1 MDYETTKKAE
11 MNKIN
16 EPLNREKSK
25 LATLSNVPSKKKK
38 TKIEKN
44 IKMLEKEKKILLNK
58 QSYNFEIELDGM
70 ELDCVVQHGKI
81 TKLLILAALI
91 PSSTTEVERLFS
103 LKRKSGLKIIFLKL
117 VYFHL
122 SSPIKHFCENSLL
135 F

>member
-1 MDYETTKKAE
+1 
-11 MNKIN
+11 
-16 EPLNREKSK
+16 
-25 LATLSNVPSKKKK
+25 
-38 TKIEKN
+38 
-44 IKMLEKEKKILLNK
+44 MLEKEKKILLNK

-70 ELDCVVQHGKI
+70 ELDYVVQHGKI